1 MEKTMIATML
11 TIQTTIIQKRTN
23 LIEVPRTSS
32 KEIMINIWIE
42 KARNRMKKSFIK
54 DIYGD

>member
-1 MEKTMIATML
+1 MIATML

-42 KARNRMKKSFIK
+42 KAINRMKKSFTK

>member
-1 MEKTMIATML
+1 MIATML

-42 KARNRMKKSFIK
+42 KARNRMKKSFTK
-54 DIYGD
+54 DIYGA